1 MNPQILIEIPQ
12 NYSGT
17 KTDVIVA
24 LMQKAGRFR
33 KKETRDRVP
42 ECFIQFRVFKVII
55 LLFNL
60 LICLRNNLNFGLKV
74 KKNVNVDD
82 VIRTRYKI
90 DQYSLDKTFTTGAY
104 VEDREVTRRLSLD
117 PGYYVI
123 VPSTFQNDLDWEF
136 LLRIFTEREMKIL

>member
-1 MNPQILIEIPQ
+1 MLKI
-12 NYSGT
+12 Y
-17 KTDVIVA
+17 
-24 LMQKAGRFR
+24 R
-33 KKETRDRVP
+33 
-42 ECFIQFRVFKVII
+42 
-55 LLFNL
+55 
-60 LICLRNNLNFGLKV
+60 LNFGQKV

-90 DQYSLDKTFTTGAY
+90 DQYSLDKTFTTGPY

-136 LLRIFTEREMKIL
+136 LLRIFTEKEMKIL